1 MLALKKKGKMKF
13 RNLEFVAVIVTCLVA
28 QSAIC
33 QSNANGLT
41 VNAEA
46 SFLADAKAP
55 QLFLTI
61 HLLNTTNHEIVVL
74 TKNLNVSFDLGG
86 DTNILD
92 CSLGYNDPA
101 VTYQG
106 HLVIPPVSDLAPVT
120 IKPNEEAFFTQLIEH
135 GRILKRITK
144 KTQLKIHYAISP
156 EWGSRFGT
164 WSGSATSSKPC
175 DVSIKYSP

>member
-1 MLALKKKGKMKF
+1 MKSKILKF
-13 RNLEFVAVIVTCLVA
+13 LAVIITCLVA

-46 SFLADAKAP
+46 SFLADSKAP
-55 QLFLTI
+55 QLFMTI

-86 DTNILD
+86 NTNNLD

-106 HLVIPPVSDLAPVT
+106 HLVIPPVSNLSPVT
-120 IKPNEEAFFTQLIEH
+120 IKPNEEAFFTQLVEH

-144 KTQLKIHYAISP
+144 ETQITLHYAISP
-156 EWGSRFGT
+156 EWGSRFST
-164 WSGSATSSKPC
+164 WSGSAISNPC
-175 DVSIKYSP
+175 NVSIKNSP